1 MDRER
6 DGPTLTLARRAYA
19 PALGKEQLRDDGK
32 VEQVHRDKG
41 RRDSPHRGLRSA
53 DDKRSRRGRDERKS
67 DDKKE
72 KKEKKEKK
80 RIRKRKTVSAL
91 ANDLDEALADVEGS
105 QQKETAPPESFGRFS
120 TERVAVWSPTC
131 RITSTLWWGG
141 TGPAV
146 LRNIRVRMLAITLPR
161 RREWPVLHFVSSS
174 LHHARLLGNS
184 CRNRAVH
191 QVPSPRVRTVSVRL
205 SRLLQFAGGLPSLS
219 RQRTGNHAGKHS
231 RHRH

>member
-120 TERVAVWSPTC
+120 TERVAVWSANEGSFYCT
-131 RITSTLWWGG
+131 
-141 TGPAV
+141 AQQQ
-146 LRNIRVRMLAITLPR
+146 
-161 RREWPVLHFVSSS
+161 H
-174 LHHARLLGNS
+174 
-184 CRNRAVH
+184 
-191 QVPSPRVRTVSVRL
+191 
-205 SRLLQFAGGLPSLS
+205 
-219 RQRTGNHAGKHS
+219 
-231 RHRH
+231 